1 MATWRRVWLVAV
13 VGVLALAGASC
24 GGKADRSSPD
34 AGGTEGAASADGGRA
49 ATTAVDE
56 QQIIATVDM
65 VVRVDDVQDA
75 IAAAG
80 QAARARD
87 GRVAGQ
93 EIDLAG
99 DPTAT
104 LTIRVPG
111 DRLDALLADLGDL
124 GHLVDQDLD
133 SQEVTAQVVDLRG
146 RLETQQASADRLR
159 ELMAEAKGTA
169 DIVALEHELAS
180 RESEIES
187 LQGQLRVLDDQT
199 SEATITVRL
208 TEADGAGDRGL
219 PSFVDSLRRGAGTL
233 GDLGLLGLAV
243 AGFALPFLPFIVAT
257 WFAARWWRR
266 RHPPQPPSPHGPWL
280 PAAPV
285 PPPPPVPTSSPG
297 SAGPVGVGGPPP
309 GERRP
314 APAAG
319 RHRDRGRGPSLTR

>member
-99 DPTAT
+99 NPTAT

-111 DRLDALLADLGDL
+111 DRLDALLAEIEAIEGPG
-124 GHLVDQDLD
+124 GHGPRIRLPPHGGLP
-133 SQEVTAQVVDLRG
+133 RG
-146 RLETQQASADRLR
+146 TVPVASQQARNR
-159 ELMAEAKGTA
+159 
-169 DIVALEHELAS
+169 
-180 RESEIES
+180 
-187 LQGQLRVLDDQT
+187 
-199 SEATITVRL
+199 
-208 TEADGAGDRGL
+208 AG
-219 PSFVDSLRRGAGTL
+219 S
-233 GDLGLLGLAV
+233 
-243 AGFALPFLPFIVAT
+243 
-257 WFAARWWRR
+257 
-266 RHPPQPPSPHGPWL
+266 
-280 PAAPV
+280 
-285 PPPPPVPTSSPG
+285 
-297 SAGPVGVGGPPP
+297 
-309 GERRP
+309 
-314 APAAG
+314 
-319 RHRDRGRGPSLTR
+319 